1 MIDHLEETKA
11 VQVNTEASTETS
23 PTVTNVAQFQPTPHM
38 IVWLDTAIQLETDS
52 ITEIAEASNI
62 ARKTWY
68 DWLDKKGF
76 IEWFRA
82 TWDKKLS
89 GQSWRLDAIG
99 MKNAKRD
106 FKYWESM
113 QKRVGNLIEQ
123 PKSLQQFN
131 VSGEM
136 NVEFTE

>member
-1 MIDHLEETKA
+1 MTDQLQKSEALE
-11 VQVNTEASTETS
+11 VNTEPSTEVT
-23 PTVTNVAQFQPTPHM
+23 PTVTDVAQFQPTPHM

-52 ITEIAEASNI
+52 ITEIAEESHI

-68 DWLDKKGF
+68 DWLDKPGF

-113 QKRVGNLIEQ
+113 QRRVGNLIEGKNDTNIQ
-123 PKSLQQFN
+123 VNNLIK
-131 VSGEM
+131 
-136 NVEFTE
+136 VE